1 MRWALLLLGLF
12 AGPALAETVRV
23 DGLGAPVE
31 ITTDRW
37 GVPHIGAQSQA
48 DAFFG
53 QGYAAA
59 SNRLWQMDIARRRML
74 GRMAV
79 AFGPDFLPLDVAART
94 LLFRGDLAAEW
105 AVQYPPAVPLAR
117 AWVAGVNARVAE
129 VLANPALLPPEF
141 AAMDMLPE
149 AWAAD
154 DLMQMRRSGPPNVR
168 GEMRRAVLAC
178 AGALE
183 LDGLAQKLEP
193 PHPLVLP
200 AGLDP
205 CALRPEMLAVLD
217 RYGGPSPWPRSRR
230 AGALGAAGTA
240 VALGEVDDL
249 DSRQGSNA
257 WVVAP
262 GRSGSGRA
270 LLATD
275 PHLPVSVPGPQFIVH
290 LKAPGLDAIGSGWVF
305 RPGTQGGHNDRVAR
319 GRTDFQMDQEDLV
332 LLELDEAGTAYR
344 VPGGWAPITR
354 VTERIP
360 VRDAAAAEVTVAG
373 TALGPVIFQDQA
385 AHRALV
391 LRSAQ
396 LQSGPSTALEY
407 IGVTLARNWAEH
419 QAALRYVSWGSN
431 YFYADVEGNIGWQTG
446 GRMPRR
452 RGHDGLL
459 PVPAAGGF
467 DWDGFLPVEE
477 MVGEF
482 NPPRG
487 WIASGNQMPFPNAWP
502 AARRTS
508 WEWIPDDRYRRMSE
522 VLAVQVPHDHAAALA
537 LQQDVLS
544 LRARALLPV
553 LAALPNLPAE
563 AALLRAWDGRMTADS
578 EAAAIFAF
586 WWSGLAEAVRLAMVP
601 APLRATLPALH
612 PQVMLALVTG
622 EDPRLGEARL
632 ALVGQ
637 ALAGAAARWRALPA
651 EGRRWGDLHRVDLRH
666 VLGAL
671 LPEAHVLGGRS
682 GGDGATLMARWWQS
696 AARPQAT
703 GGASFR
709 MVVEPGDWERARA
722 SNLPGQSGD
731 PRSPHYADLYPM
743 WLAGET
749 FPLAYGAAAV
759 AAVAES
765 TLTLLPK

>member
-1 MRWALLLLGLF
+1 MRRIVLLLALWAVPGL
-12 AGPALAETVRV
+12 AQTARV
-23 DGLGAPVE
+23 EGLGAPVE
-31 ITTDRW
+31 IVTDRW
-37 GVPHIGAQSQA
+37 GVPHIIAASQA

-59 SNRLWQMDIARRRML
+59 SNRLWQMDNARRRML

-79 AFGPDFLPLDVAART
+79 AFGPEFLPLDLAART

-117 AWVAGVNARVAE
+117 AWVAGVNARIAE

-149 AWAAD
+149 PWAAD
-154 DLMQMRRSGPPNVR
+154 DLMLMRRSGPPNVR

-183 LDGLAQKLEP
+183 LEGLAQKLEP
-193 PHPLVLP
+193 PHPLVVP
-200 AGLDP
+200 EGLDP
-205 CALRPEMLAVLD
+205 CALKPEQLVLLE
-217 RYGGPSPWPRSRR
+217 RNAGPSPWPRTRR
-230 AGALGAAGTA
+230 GGALGPAGTA
-240 VALGEVDDL
+240 TALGEADDL
-249 DSRQGSNA
+249 DAQQGSNA

-262 GRSGSGRA
+262 WRSGSGRA

-275 PHLPVSVPGPQFIVH
+275 PHLPVSVPGPQFISH

-305 RPGTQGGHNDRVAR
+305 RPGMQGGHNDRVAR
-319 GRTDFQMDQEDLV
+319 GRTDFQMDQEDLY
-332 LLELDEAGTAYR
+332 LLELDAAGGAYR

-354 VTERIP
+354 VTERIA
-360 VRDAAAAEVTVAG
+360 VRDAAEAVVTLAR
-373 TALGPVIFQDQA
+373 TALGPVIFEDQG

-396 LQSGPSTALEY
+396 LQPGPSTALEY
-407 IGVTLARNWAEH
+407 IGVTVARDWVEH

-431 YFYADVEGNIGWQTG
+431 YFYADVDGNIGWQTG

-452 RGHDGLL
+452 RSHDGLL

-467 DWDGFLPVEE
+467 AWDGFMPLEQL
-477 MVGEF
+477 VGEL
-482 NPPRG
+482 NPERG
-487 WIASGNQMPFPNAWP
+487 WIASGNQMPFPESWP
-502 AARRTS
+502 DARRTS
-508 WEWIPDDRYRRMSE
+508 WEWIPDDRYRRMTE
-522 VLAVQVPHDHAAALA
+522 VLAVQAPHGQAEALA
-537 LQQDVLS
+537 LQQDVVS

-553 LAALPNLPAE
+553 LASLPDAPAE
-563 AALLRAWDGRMTADS
+563 AALLRGWDTRMGAES

-586 WWSGLAEAVRLAMVP
+586 WWSELSAAVRLAMVP
-601 APLRATLPALH
+601 EPLRATLPLLH

-622 EDPRLGEARL
+622 EDARLGERRL
-632 ALVGQ
+632 PLVAE
-637 ALAGAAARWRALPA
+637 ALAAAAARWRALPSD
-651 EGRRWGDLHRVDLRH
+651 GRRWGDLHRVELRH
-666 VLGAL
+666 PLGAMT
-671 LPEAHVLGGRS
+671 PEANVLGGRS
-682 GGDGATLMARWWQS
+682 GGDGATLMARWWVS

-709 MVVEPGDWERARA
+709 MVVELGDWERARA

-731 PRSPHYADLYPM
+731 PRSPHYADLYAP
-743 WLAGET
+743 WVAGET
-749 FPLAYGAAAV
+749 FPLAYGAEAV
-759 AAVAES
+759 RAVTES

>member
-1 MRWALLLLGLF
+1 MRALWVLLALW
-12 AGPALAETVRV
+12 AGPGLAQSVQV
-23 DGLGAPVE
+23 QGIAAPVE
-31 ITTDRW
+31 IVTDRW
-37 GVPHIGAQSQA
+37 GMPHITAASQA

-79 AFGPDFLPLDVAART
+79 AFGAEYLPLDQAART
-94 LLFRGDLAAEW
+94 LLFRGDLQAEW

-117 AWVAGVNARVAE
+117 AWVAGVNARIAE

-141 AAMDMLPE
+141 VAMEMRPE
-149 AWAAD
+149 PWAAD
-154 DLMQMRRSGPPNVR
+154 DLMLMRRSGPPNVR

-193 PHPLVLP
+193 PHPLVVP

-205 CALRPEMLAVLD
+205 CALRPEMLAVLE
-217 RYGGPSPWPRSRR
+217 RNAGPAPWPRTRR
-230 AGALGAAGTA
+230 AGALGPAGTA
-240 VALGEVDDL
+240 LALVDDL
-249 DSRQGSNA
+249 DSQQGSNA
-257 WVVAP
+257 WVVSPART
-262 GRSGSGRA
+262 GTGRA

-275 PHLPVSVPGPQFIVH
+275 PHLPVSVPGPQFLVH

-332 LLELDEAGTAYR
+332 LLELDAAGTAYR

-354 VTERIP
+354 STERIA
-360 VRDAAAAEVTVAG
+360 VRDAAPAELAVAG
-373 TALGPVIFQDQA
+373 TPLGPVIHEDRA
-385 AHRALV
+385 ARRALV

-407 IGVTLARNWAEH
+407 IGVTIARNWAEH
-419 QAALRYVSWGSN
+419 QAALRFVSWGSN

-467 DWDGFLPVEE
+467 GWDGFLPLEE

-487 WIASGNQMPFPNAWP
+487 WIGSGNQMPFPEGWP
-502 AARRTS
+502 DARRTS
-508 WEWIPDDRYRRMSE
+508 WEWIPDDRYRRLSE
-522 VLAVQVPHDHAAALA
+522 VLAVQVPHAQAEALA
-537 LQQDVLS
+537 LQQDVVS

-553 LAALPNLPAE
+553 LASLPDPPAE
-563 AALLRAWDGRMTADS
+563 AALLRAWDTRMEADS
-578 EAAAIFAF
+578 EAAALFAF
-586 WWSGLAEAVRLAMVP
+586 WWSELAGAVRLAMVP
-601 APLRATLPALH
+601 EPLRAALPSLH
-612 PQVMLALVTG
+612 PQVMLALATG
-622 EDPRLGEARL
+622 EDPRLGERRL
-632 ALVGQ
+632 PLVSQ
-637 ALAGAAARWRALPA
+637 ALHAAATRWRALPA
-651 EGRRWGDLHRVDLRH
+651 AERRWGDQHRVELRH
-666 VLGAL
+666 ALGGL
-671 LPEAHVLGGRS
+671 LPDANVLGGRS
-682 GGDGATLMARWWQS
+682 GGDGATLMARWWVS
-696 AARPQAT
+696 AARPQTT
-703 GGASFR
+703 GGASYR
-709 MVVEPGDWERARA
+709 MVVELGDWERARA

-731 PRSPHYADLYPM
+731 PRSPHYADLYGM
-743 WLAGET
+743 WVAGET
-749 FPLAYGAAAV
+749 FPLAYGADAV
-759 AAVAES
+759 RAVAES